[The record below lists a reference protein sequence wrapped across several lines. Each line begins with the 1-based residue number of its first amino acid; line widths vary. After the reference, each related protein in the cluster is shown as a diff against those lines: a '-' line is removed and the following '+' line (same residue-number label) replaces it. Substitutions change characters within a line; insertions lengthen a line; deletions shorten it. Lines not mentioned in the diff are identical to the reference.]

1 MRKLIVALALAM
13 ALASPAFAQSY
24 NPDVGSGNIV
34 PYAGV
39 QAPQSNAD
47 NAYAQVKPRGPAAQ
61 HVNRGAH
68 ARGAAHAPQAAFGRV
83 TSSDASAADA
93 GSREQA
99 LRECSA
105 LAAPYRQNTWGNM
118 DIHQFRSCMMQHGQ
132 TE

>member
-1 MRKLIVALALAM
+1 MKKLIAAVALAM

-39 QAPQSNAD
+39 QAPQSNAG
-47 NAYAQVKPRGPAAQ
+47 NAYAQ
-61 HVNRGAH
+61 
-68 ARGAAHAPQAAFGRV
+68 ARGAQAHAPQAAFGRV
-83 TSSDASAADA
+83 TTAET

-99 LRECSA
+99 LRDCSV

-118 DIHQFRSCMMQHGQ
+118 DIHQFRSCMTQHGQ

>member
-1 MRKLIVALALAM
+1 MKKLIAALALAM
-13 ALASPAFAQSY
+13 ALASPALAQSY

-39 QAPQSNAD
+39 QAPQSGAES
-47 NAYAQVKPRGPAAQ
+47 ALAQVKPRTPAAQ
-61 HVNRGAH
+61 HVNRGAQT
-68 ARGAAHAPQAAFGRV
+68 RGAAHAPQAAFGRV

-99 LRECSA
+99 LRDCSA

>member
-1 MRKLIVALALAM
+1 MKKLIAAVALVM
-13 ALASPAFAQSY
+13 ALASPALAQSY

-39 QAPQSNAD
+39 QAPQSGAD
-47 NAYAQVKPRGPAAQ
+47 GAFAKVNPRAPAAQ
-61 HVNRGAH
+61 HLNRGA
-68 ARGAAHAPQAAFGRV
+68 RSHAPQAAFGSV
-83 TSSDASAADA
+83 TPGASTANVT
-93 GSREQA
+93 GSREEA

-105 LAAPYRQNTWGNM
+105 AAAPYRQNTWGNM